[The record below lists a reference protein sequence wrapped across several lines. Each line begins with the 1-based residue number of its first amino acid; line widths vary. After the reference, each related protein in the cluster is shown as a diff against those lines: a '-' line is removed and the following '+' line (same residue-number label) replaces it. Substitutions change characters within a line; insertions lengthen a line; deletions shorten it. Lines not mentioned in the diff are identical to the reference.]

1 MNEHWTLLNSNVRSN
16 TIRPLWGW
24 AEPRRSSAR
33 SINRNR
39 GRGRGYIQKG
49 RGQTKGRPRDNPWD
63 TVRNN
68 VHSKNDNYQTTA
80 RNYQPKITKQAQ
92 PTNASSSSTTTQPP
106 QSSLPPILQSM
117 LGNEVNEAAL
127 QRLESLNINSP
138 PKSKKK
144 KQKKPKSIQFVPHP
158 CTHYHISQKI
168 DQNHRSWIWA
178 ILSPSITK
186 KRKW

>member
-1 MNEHWTLLNSNVRSN
+1 MNDHWTLLNSNVRSN
-16 TIRPLWGW
+16 TIRPPRGW
-24 AEPRRSSAR
+24 AKPRRASSR

-39 GRGRGYIQKG
+39 GRGRGNIQRG
-49 RGQTKGRPRDNPWD
+49 RGRTKGNGTWRGRARPRDNPWG

-68 VHSKNDNYQTTA
+68 AHSKNDKYQTTA
-80 RNYQPKITKQAQ
+80 RHYQPKITKQAQ
-92 PTNASSSSTTTQPP
+92 PTNASSATQPP

-168 DQNHRSWIWA
+168 DQNHRN
-178 ILSPSITK
+178 
-186 KRKW
+186 